1 LYINEDTVSPS
12 TRSGRGAECLRRS
25 RAAVL
30 RRMVNRDAEALRP
43 VSADEVVYQ
52 NAGMPAAEG
61 IAATLAALAFQFE
74 MFPESYEYE
83 TINTVSEGDVVMN
96 ERLDCI
102 RGPDGNRHGLPVMGS
117 FVVKDGKIVR
127 WTDYWDGALI
137 AKMMSG
143 EDYCSLVPRY

>member
-1 LYINEDTVSPS
+1 MSAKEVGQQFCD
-12 TRSGRGAECLRRS
+12 G
-25 RAAVL
+25 
-30 RRMVNRDAEALRP
+30 MVNRDAEALRP
-43 VSADEVVYQ
+43 LLADEVVYQ

-74 MFPESYEYE
+74 MFPDSYEYE
-83 TINTVSEGDVVMN
+83 TINTVREGDVVMN
-96 ERLDCI
+96 ERLDYI

-143 EDYCSLVPRY
+143 EDYSSLVPRY